1 MLKLA
6 VLAAA
11 AASATT
17 SPALVSTAPWWEK
30 VTVTIAGDGKPQ
42 SCQYEASHPGSASS
56 ECAVEDAQ
64 AGSVAEA
71 AKTTT
76 GSLDQFTK
84 ITFERR
90 FIPGDT
96 QPTKAEIQPGDT
108 LLGGQVMALAID
120 KAGEVQGCKVVAR
133 AGDVAPDY
141 GCDEATAEK
150 FEASVGDHSEPPA
163 QGYMTILV
171 YGHQENLA

>member
-17 SPALVSTAPWWEK
+17 SPALISNAPWWEK

-42 SCQYEASHPGSASS
+42 SCRYEASHPGSSSS
-56 ECAVEDAQ
+56 ECAVEEE
-64 AGSVAEA
+64 AGSVADA
-71 AKTTT
+71 AKTPT

-90 FIPGDT
+90 FIPGAS
-96 QPTKAEIQPGDT
+96 QPTKAEIAPGDT

-120 KAGEVQGCKVVAR
+120 GGGSVKGCKVVAR
-133 AGDVAPDY
+133 AGEVTPDY

-150 FEASVGDHSEPPA
+150 FEASAGSQSPPA

-171 YGHQENLA
+171 YGHQENVA

>member
-17 SPALVSTAPWWEK
+17 SPALVSNAPWWEK

-42 SCQYEASHPGSASS
+42 ACQYEASHPGTASS
-56 ECAVEDAQ
+56 ECEVEG
-64 AGSVAEA
+64 AGSLATS
-71 AKTTT
+71 AKSPT
-76 GSLDQFTK
+76 GAPDQFTK

-90 FIPGDT
+90 FIPGDS
-96 QPTKAEIQPGDT
+96 QPTKAEIAPGDT

-150 FEASVGDHSEPPA
+150 FEASAGDHSAPPA

>member
-17 SPALVSTAPWWEK
+17 SPALVSNAPWWEK
-30 VTVTIAGDGKPQ
+30 ITVTIAGDGKPQ
-42 SCQYEASHPGSASS
+42 SCEYRASHPGNESG
-56 ECAVEDAQ
+56 ECAVEADETLA
-64 AGSVAEA
+64 AT
-71 AKTTT
+71 AKTPT
-76 GSLDQFTK
+76 GTPDQFTK

-90 FIPGDT
+90 FIPGAQ
-96 QPTKAEIQPGDT
+96 QPSKAEIQPGDT

-120 KAGEVQGCKVVAR
+120 EAGSVKGCKVVAH
-133 AGDVAPDY
+133 AGDVTPDY
-141 GCDEATAEK
+141 GCDQAQAEK
-150 FEASVGDHSEPPA
+150 FEASAGDRSAPPA

-171 YGHQENLA
+171 YGHQENVA